1 MAIPIAPTL
10 CRRLPWELATDELR
24 LQRRYYTLRLMIERP
39 FTSEQP
45 TEPILGRLEERDYS
59 I

>member
-1 MAIPIAPTL
+1 MAILIAPTL
-10 CRRLPWELATDELR
+10 YRRLLWELATDELR
-24 LQRRYYTLRLMIERP
+24 PQRRYYTLRLMIERP

-45 TEPILGRLEERDYS
+45 TEPILGRSEETDYA